1 MKCPKCGYL
10 GFETVDRCRNC
21 GYDFS
26 LSVPST
32 AATEL
37 PLRARDGGGAPLA
50 DLDLDLPDRTAQADD
65 AGLDLDRLIGSDAPA
80 DEAAPPPRTQTPAAD
95 RLRTPSSPST
105 PGSHAAAGRGLPLF
119 APAADTDDTPL
130 ITAPRPVRPPLSVRR
145 ATPDVPRVRPR
156 ATRPRPDDA
165 ALNFQHEAQDP
176 EAASDTSHVPIA
188 ADTRAGSGAR
198 VAAML
203 VDLALLAGID
213 GAVLYLTLAIA
224 GLPLTWLNIGVLPAV
239 PTAAFLLLL
248 NGGYLVAFTA
258 AGGQTIGK
266 MLTGIRVT
274 SEEGSRVDVGRAVVR
289 AAGCL
294 LSLLTVGLAYL
305 PAFASPDSR
314 ALHDRLARTRVV
326 RAR

>member
-26 LSVPST
+26 LAVPSA

-37 PLRARDGGGAPLA
+37 PLRARDGTGAPLA
-50 DLDLDLPDRTAQADD
+50 DLDLDLPDGLAHADD
-65 AGLDLDRLIGSDAPA
+65 ASLDLDRLIGSDAPA
-80 DEAAPPPRTQTPAAD
+80 EAPSAPARTPAAAAD
-95 RLRTPSSPST
+95 RLRTPAGPST
-105 PGSHAAAGRGLPLF
+105 PNPQATAGRGLPLF
-119 APAADTDDTPL
+119 SPAVDADDTPL
-130 ITAPRPVRPPLSVRR
+130 ITTPRPVRPPLSVRR

-165 ALNFQHEAQDP
+165 PLNFQHEPQGIETDRAAVADP
-176 EAASDTSHVPIA
+176 IPADGRASSA
-188 ADTRAGSGAR
+188 AR

-213 GAVLYLTLAIA
+213 SAILYLTLAIA
-224 GLPLTWLNIGVLPAV
+224 GLPLTWLNVAVLPAV

-274 SEEGSRVDVGRAVVR
+274 SEEGHRVDVGRAVVR

-305 PAFASPDSR
+305 PAFASPDAR